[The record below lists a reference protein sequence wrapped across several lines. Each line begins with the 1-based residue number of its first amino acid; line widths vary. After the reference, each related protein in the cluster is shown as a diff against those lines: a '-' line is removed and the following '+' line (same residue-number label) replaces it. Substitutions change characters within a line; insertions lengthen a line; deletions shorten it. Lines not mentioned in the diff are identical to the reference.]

1 MNFILKKE
9 NFFILC
15 FLSLLLSLYFGENS
29 SGGAYKD
36 FLSTQKYLSVF
47 QNDILNGFKVFILE
61 DRIHL
66 PFFYLLKSKLLKVF
80 SPLIVSILYLIIS
93 SLIPLFFYK
102 ILKKKYINVDKNY
115 LFFLSMII
123 FFSPYFRS
131 SAVWITNDNI
141 ALLFFLISLFYFF
154 CFKYKNE
161 KDFKYPLISFFF
173 LILSCYMRQTY
184 FLFSLIYI
192 YFFFKNLSYV
202 KFCLLLIFNTL
213 ISLPALIYVYFFFSK
228 EKTDISYLR
237 EVIQFDLIFSIL
249 IFTSLFCFYAIPI
262 IVNYFK
268 NYDYVEYIKIN
279 KWMIFLLLIS
289 FLSLSIFYQIPV
301 VQYGGGIFYKI
312 SSLINLNFLY
322 FFSFLGLFFL
332 IELNDHKVENY
343 FVWVILVLSFPFI
356 FIYQKYFDPLIYILL
371 LGLIQSKNID
381 NLVLNKKISLKIIY
395 FYYSI
400 FMISLNLYYQ

>member
-1 MNFILKKE
+1 M
-9 NFFILC
+9 
-15 FLSLLLSLYFGENS
+15 
-29 SGGAYKD
+29 
-36 FLSTQKYLSVF
+36 
-47 QNDILNGFKVFILE
+47 
-61 DRIHL
+61 
-66 PFFYLLKSKLLKVF
+66 
-80 SPLIVSILYLIIS
+80 
-93 SLIPLFFYK
+93 FFYK
-102 ILKKKYINVDKNY
+102 ILKKKYINVDKDY

-154 CFKYKNE
+154 CFKYENE
-161 KDFKYPLISFFF
+161 KDFKYSLISFFF

-213 ISLPALIYVYFFFSK
+213 ISLPALIYVYFFLSK
-228 EKTDISYLR
+228 EKTDISYLS
-237 EVIQFDLIFSIL
+237 EVIKFDLIFSIL
-249 IFTSLFCFYAIPI
+249 IFTSLFFFYAIPI

-268 NYDYVEYIKIN
+268 NYDYFEYIKIN
-279 KWMIFLLLIS
+279 KWMIFLLLVS

-332 IELNDHKVENY
+332 IELNDHKLKIILFGY
-343 FVWVILVLSFPFI
+343 FSLVTPFI
-356 FIYQKYFDPLIYILL
+356 FI
-371 LGLIQSKNID
+371 SK
-381 NLVLNKKISLKIIY
+381 
-395 FYYSI
+395 I
-400 FMISLNLYYQ
+400 F